1 MKRHIL
7 FSFRR
12 CPYAIR
18 ARWAIKA
25 CGLEVEL
32 REVNLK
38 NKPSEF
44 LKNSSSKTVPLLIL
58 KNGVIIEESLEIVLW
73 ALQTSINQYAN
84 KYYKKI
90 SQNKINKIIN
100 ENDNIFKFHLDRF
113 KYSSRFN
120 DNKKELHFL
129 ECQKFIKSW
138 NSLLNDSTNIWL
150 IDNQES
156 IADWCL
162 WPFVRQ
168 FKIACDSEGISNY
181 FDEPLEIWFNYFAK
195 HKYFQEV
202 MYKYSFWENSSL
214 VETFPKNLD

>member
-44 LKNSSSKTVPLLIL
+44 IRNSSSETVPLLIL

-138 NSLLNDSTNIWL
+138 NSLLSDSTNIWL

-181 FDEPLEIWFNYFAK
+181 FDEPLDIWFNYFEK
-195 HKYFQEV
+195 HKHFQDV
-202 MYKYSFWENSSL
+202 MYKYSFWESSSL

>member
-44 LKNSSSKTVPLLIL
+44 IKNSSSETVPLLIL

-138 NSLLNDSTNIWL
+138 NSLLSDSTNIWL

-181 FDEPLEIWFNYFAK
+181 FDEPLEIWFNYFAN

>member
-138 NSLLNDSTNIWL
+138 NSLLNNSTNIWL

-168 FKIACDSEGISNY
+168 FKIACDSAGISNY